1 MESSSEN
8 NYFHVS
14 IIADT
19 KADTPVS
26 VNSFIR
32 IIAKTGISI

>member
-8 NYFHVS
+8 SYFHVS
-14 IIADT
+14 IADI

-32 IIAKTGISI
+32 IIANTGISV